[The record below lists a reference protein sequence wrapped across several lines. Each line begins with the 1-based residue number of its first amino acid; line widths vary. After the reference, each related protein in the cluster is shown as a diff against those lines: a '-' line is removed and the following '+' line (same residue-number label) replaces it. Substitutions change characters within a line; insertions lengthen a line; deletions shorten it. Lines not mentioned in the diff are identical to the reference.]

1 MNIFSRL
8 IIEKLGMCALSME
21 EVHGIGIKEAVK
33 YALSRIDPRNK
44 RHIHVSFDI
53 DALDPLEAPST
64 GTPGRMMLLK
74 VKERNL
80 SFILCSQRRINA
92 TRRNRIVE
100 KCAPHRST
108 FSCRYSGS
116 KSTDWLSGR

>member
-1 MNIFSRL
+1 MSTRSKGILYFFNGFSIYFNYFPDYRL

-33 YALSRIDPRNK
+33 YALSRIDPRGT

-64 GTPGRMMLLK
+64 GTPGIYVVVYYFK
-74 VKERNL
+74 
-80 SFILCSQRRINA
+80 
-92 TRRNRIVE
+92 
-100 KCAPHRST
+100 
-108 FSCRYSGS
+108 
-116 KSTDWLSGR
+116 